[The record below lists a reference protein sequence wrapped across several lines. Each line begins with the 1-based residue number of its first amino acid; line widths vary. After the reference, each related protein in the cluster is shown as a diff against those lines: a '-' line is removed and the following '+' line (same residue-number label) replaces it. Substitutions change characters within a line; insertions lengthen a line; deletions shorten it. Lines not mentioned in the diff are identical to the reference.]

1 MGVTM
6 NKIFLGKLVH
16 WLVLLAMI
24 PPSVLAGLNY
34 FHVVQFNIFILVI
47 VLYTVASIVM
57 ILRTTKRDEL
67 VTREAIPDDVDISV
81 KE

>member
-6 NKIFLGKLVH
+6 NNIFLGKLIH

-24 PPSVLAGLNY
+24 PPAALAGLNY
-34 FHVVQFNIFILVI
+34 FHVVQFNVFVLVI
-47 VLYTVASIVM
+47 VLYTVASIVI
-57 ILRTTKRDEL
+57 ILRTTKRNEL
-67 VTREAIPDDVDISV
+67 VTREAIPNDVDISV